1 MRNTGRRK
9 DRENG
14 SFVVKNGGRGKESS
28 CGISRKRHEIILKK
42 HKIQAYYNIITIIGI
57 MGVLAIFG
65 YVFMVYIQSYDVDQM
80 LLIHDEE
87 EGSVQSVKED
97 INVDI
102 QTTGTIHSLRGASII
117 TSEIKEIVKSVL
129 PNRANNDFIGLEDV
143 GPSIL
148 RRTIHK
154 LDIDKYKRNQQPL
167 LGEKV
172 MNGSKPLFGLKHQGK
187 DAIFALACNYPIL
200 YYKRFVGSLR
210 KAGYEDDIVLAVS
223 PPNKMRAGV
232 EEYLRRMDVIS
243 YAFEVDCQG
252 KDNCKFKDDFLGYPD
267 PRPFRTFAN
276 MRYGLYEYW
285 MQYYDPQSYILIL
298 DFRDTYFQSNP
309 FASFGPYGQRNPKKY
324 ELHLYAENWDVK
336 SIGKCGFNSLWIGRC
351 FSKASLAALKPQAVI
366 CSGSTLGNYM
376 AIDFYIATMLSW
388 MDTIMCWRKG
398 IESDQGYQNYLFYNG
413 HFHTKY
419 GNATLNYQG
428 NGVVN
433 TIGAMNGKRVPKDKK
448 GSLKDFW
455 KIIDNDGYVLNKD
468 GTRSACVHQW
478 DRFYTELKPFLD
490 KNLLEPGIESKYYLK
505 NDKKNK

>member
-1 MRNTGRRK
+1 ML
-9 DRENG
+9 
-14 SFVVKNGGRGKESS
+14 VGRGGARES
-28 CGISRKRHEIILKK
+28 GMSRKRHERILKK
-42 HKIQAYYNIITIIGI
+42 HQTQAYYKVITTIGI
-57 MGVLAIFG
+57 MGTLAVFG
-65 YVFMVYIQSYDVDQM
+65 YVLMVYIQSNDIDQL
-80 LLIHDEE
+80 LLIHNEE
-87 EGSVQSVKED
+87 EGSVQGVKEE
-97 INVDI
+97 INADTHT
-102 QTTGTIHSLRGASII
+102 TTGPVHSLRGAAAI
-117 TSEIKEIVKSVL
+117 TSEIKELVKSVL
-129 PNRANNDFIGLEDV
+129 PNRANNDFIGLEEV

-148 RRTIHK
+148 RKTVHK

-167 LGEKV
+167 VGDIV
-172 MNGSKPLFGLKHQGK
+172 TNGSKPLFGLDHQGR
-187 DAIFALACNYPIL
+187 DAVFALACNYPIL

-210 KAGYEDDIVLAVS
+210 KAGFDDDIVLAVS
-223 PPNKMRAGV
+223 PPQKMRTGV
-232 EEYLRRMDVIS
+232 EEYLKRMDVIS

-276 MRYGLYEYW
+276 MRYGLYEFW
-285 MQYYDPQSYILIL
+285 MRFYNPQSNILIL
-298 DFRDTYFQSNP
+298 DFRDTFFQSNP
-309 FASFGPYGQRNPKKY
+309 FIPFGPYGQRNPKKY

-351 FSKASLAALKPQAVI
+351 FSKASLAVVKPQAVI

-388 MDTIMCWRKG
+388 MDTIMCWKKG

-413 HFHTKY
+413 HFHTQY

-448 GSLKDFW
+448 GTLKDFW
-455 KIIDNDGYVLNKD
+455 KIIDNEGYVLNND

-478 DRFYTELKPFLD
+478 DRFYSEMKPFLD
-490 KNLLEPGIESKYYLK
+490 KNLLEPGSESKYFLGRSTQK
-505 NDKKNK
+505 